1 MPLVLYCRIH
11 RFFFSS
17 VWVSG
22 GGGDVV
28 GRGVVGG
35 GVCSKDLSR
44 WVCFYVVLRFLV
56 QNILLGATGG
66 ILSILLKLPKV
77 VCC

>member
-44 WVCFYVVLRFLV
+44 WVCFYVLLRFLV
-56 QNILLGATGG
+56 
-66 ILSILLKLPKV
+66 
-77 VCC
+77 

>member
-35 GVCSKDLSR
+35 GVGWC
-44 WVCFYVVLRFLV
+44 V
-56 QNILLGATGG
+56 QQGPVQVGLF
-66 ILSILLKLPKV
+66 
-77 VCC
+77 